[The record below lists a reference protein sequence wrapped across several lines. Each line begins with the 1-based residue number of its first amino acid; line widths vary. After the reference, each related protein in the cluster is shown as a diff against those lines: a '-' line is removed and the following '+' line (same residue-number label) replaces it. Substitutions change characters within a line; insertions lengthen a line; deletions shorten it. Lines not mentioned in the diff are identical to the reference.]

1 MPGGFFPR
9 HLVLDCPSPELS
21 FHPSKIKQKLA
32 SVMESIEGASV
43 TRGWK
48 CPGEGEMNL
57 LQYII
62 GTRQIFVE

>member
-9 HLVLDCPSPELS
+9 HLVLDSPSPELS
-21 FHPSKIKQKLA
+21 FHCSKIKEKLG
-32 SVMESIEGASV
+32 SVMELIVGGFGGAAGSV
-43 TRGWK
+43 
-48 CPGEGEMNL
+48 PGEIETNL

>member
-21 FHPSKIKQKLA
+21 FHSSKVKEKLQ
-32 SVMESIEGASV
+32 SVMESIEGGFGDA
-43 TRGWK
+43 RGWK
-48 CPGEGEMNL
+48 CPGEGETNL

-62 GTRQIFVE
+62 GT